1 MPKLTL
7 PNRPDPTQFAQHV
20 QALRG
25 RLQERLEA
33 IGPQALANLSGAE
46 YLPPGPEPAGF
57 SFTLWRQ
64 AVWLELPGCSL
75 IERTSRQVL
84 SPPSQALALY
94 YFITADGTPPEAR
107 WVSFADLPD
116 GRFYNQAFQGYT
128 GTELSR
134 AFGNDLASFEAAAQQ
149 IGGMHLTPNPQI
161 PGDQAFCFGILPRLS
176 VAVVY
181 WQGDEDFPASAQ
193 ILFEQSTPH
202 YLPTDVCAY
211 AGSNLTRS
219 LIKARG

>member
-1 MPKLTL
+1 MPKLSL
-7 PNRPDPTQFAQHV
+7 PSRPDPTQFAQHV
-20 QALRG
+20 EVLRG

-33 IGPQALANLSGAE
+33 IGPKALANLSGAE
-46 YLPPGPEPAGF
+46 YRPPGVDPAGF
-57 SFTLWRQ
+57 SFALWRQ

-75 IERTSRQVL
+75 VELAARRPL

-94 YFITADGTPPEAR
+94 YFITADGTPPIAR
-107 WVSFADLPD
+107 WASFADLPD

-128 GTELSR
+128 GAELAR
-134 AFGNDLASFEAAAQQ
+134 AFGNDLAGFDAAAQQ
-149 IGGMHLTPNPQI
+149 IGGIRLAPHPQI
-161 PGDQAFCFGILPRLS
+161 SGDQAFRFEILPRLS

-193 ILFEQSTPH
+193 ILFEQTTPH

-219 LIKARG
+219 LIKARA

>member
-7 PNRPDPTQFAQHV
+7 PTRPDPTQFTQHV
-20 QALRG
+20 EALRG
-25 RLQERLEA
+25 RLQDRLEA

-46 YLPPGPEPAGF
+46 YLLPELEPAGF
-57 SFTLWRQ
+57 AFTLWRQ
-64 AVWLELPGCSL
+64 VVWLELPGCSL
-75 IERTSRQVL
+75 NDRSSRQVL

-116 GRFYNQAFQGYT
+116 GRFYNQAFQSYT
-128 GTELSR
+128 GAELAR
-134 AFGNDLASFEAAAQQ
+134 AFGNDLMGFEAAAQQ
-149 IGGMHLTPNPQI
+149 IGGMRLAPDPQI
-161 PGDQAFCFGILPRLS
+161 PGDQAFRFGILPRLS
-176 VAVVY
+176 AAVVY

-193 ILFEQSTPH
+193 VLFEHTTPH

-211 AGSNLTRS
+211 AGSSLTRS